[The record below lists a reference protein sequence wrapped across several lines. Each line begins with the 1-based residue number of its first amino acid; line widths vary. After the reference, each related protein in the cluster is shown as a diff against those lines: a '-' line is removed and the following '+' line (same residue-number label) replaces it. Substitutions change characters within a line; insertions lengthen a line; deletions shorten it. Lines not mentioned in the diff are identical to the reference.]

1 MDLNNGIDEQ
11 VSNRVDAYR
20 GNPQQLMQMYQQN
33 QELVDLLALQKLK
46 SEKDAAKRQ
55 IEMQM
60 QQQPGTV
67 KQQREQE
74 LMQRTKDDL
83 AKQTQGVLQRKQQQQ
98 QANLQRAAKG
108 GLNAIAPR
116 RPAPVP
122 AQAPKPM
129 MAGGGIVAFQPG
141 GSVLGDSAADLGG
154 YGDAI
159 SGRGENVGKAIEQ
172 YYADFGITNQDEWSR
187 TPADVKERIASAV
200 KAKVLASGGAAV
212 AAIPFAELNDMLLD
226 PFKALSNLG
235 IAASNTGLGVAMGL
249 SDARNPNE
257 LYQYNTNRKR
267 MQDTLLTNKPTELL
281 QGQGLPEGSA
291 QKVSKPYL
299 NKEGDVRVK
308 REYFGD
314 PSISSKEE
322 RELSGNSN
330 LRGYFDP
337 DRPLGERVAIPLD
350 RRNATKAAARP
361 FDANSVVSTP
371 AYAPDRTDGIGGM
384 DMDAGL
390 PAITTFAP
398 ATKAEAETTAV
409 DDAMAAVNTQMSG
422 LPAVSGG
429 GTGGAEAALMRGVG
443 IGEDVLGRGEKSAR
457 FAQMEADLAALDEEL
472 YDPEEERRDQLKAFL
487 IGTANTTNFGSTMS
501 GGAAASL
508 NLRNRQKQDRRQR
521 MVDRISLGERGMTMD
536 TELGKA
542 ALSLGNQM
550 FADYNAN
557 QRTAM
562 SAAATL
568 GAAKLRATVDMAQ
581 LEFNKDKEKNAQK
594 FRYDELDIRK
604 LENSTK
610 QAYNNELSATRR
622 NDAILRGITSAEKI
636 IVGVQESAAE
646 RYGLPDLQAALSF
659 AQSGGDAQEIKDA
672 QMAFNMANAEAT
684 TYAFEILNELPVLD
698 RVNDLERM
706 FLELNGI
713 DAMPGIDPTDI
724 TDVQPKR

>member
-74 LMQRTKDDL
+74 LMQMTKDDL

-141 GSVLGDSAADLGG
+141 GSVSTSPLGRQVSAGLEAIGENTERQKLETRVRTL
-154 YGDAI
+154 YGKYGAPI
-159 SGRGENVGKAIEQ
+159 GVFRTQSGRARSQAK
-172 YYADFGITNQDEWSR
+172 
-187 TPADVKERIASAV
+187 DV
-200 KAKVLASGGAAV
+200 
-212 AAIPFAELNDMLLD
+212 LD
-226 PFKALSNLG
+226 RVNAGSLSN
-235 IAASNTGLGVAMGL
+235 
-249 SDARNPNE
+249 
-257 LYQYNTNRKR
+257 Q
-267 MQDTLLTNKPTELL
+267 QL
-281 QGQGLPEGSA
+281 QMLIDQFPQFQESVKQTVPSGSAINVDEMTGQGVDRA
-291 QKVSKPYL
+291 TAPYV
-299 NKEGDVRVK
+299 NKEGDLRAA
-308 REYFGD
+308 REYLGV
-314 PSISSKEE
+314 PGSSSKGE
-322 RELSGNSN
+322 RELSGNAN

-337 DRPLGERVAIPLD
+337 DAPAGSRIALPLD
-350 RRNATKAAARP
+350 KRNATKAAARP
-361 FDANSVVSTP
+361 FDANSIASSTALP
-371 AYAPDRTDGIGGM
+371 ADRTGDIGGM

-390 PAITTFAP
+390 PAITTPAPAP

-409 DDAMAAVNTQMSG
+409 DDAMAAVNTQMAG
-422 LPAVSGG
+422 LPAISGG

-568 GAAKLRATVDMAQ
+568 GASKLRATVDMAQ

-622 NDAILRGITSAEKI
+622 NDAILRGIASAEKI

-646 RYGLPDLQAALSF
+646 RFGLPDLQAALSF
-659 AQSGGDAQEIKDA
+659 AQSGGDEQEIKDA
-672 QMAFNMANAEAT
+672 KMAFDMANAEAT
-684 TYAFEILNELPVLD
+684 AYAFEILGELPVLD

-713 DAMPGIDPTDI
+713 EAMPGIDPTDI